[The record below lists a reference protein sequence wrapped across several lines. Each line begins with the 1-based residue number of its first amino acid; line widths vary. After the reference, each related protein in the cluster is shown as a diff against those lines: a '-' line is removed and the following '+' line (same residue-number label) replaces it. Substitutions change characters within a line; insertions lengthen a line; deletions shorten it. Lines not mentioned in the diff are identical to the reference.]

1 MPCQLNAFLVPGWC
15 IYDLSTLILIFV
27 TTLSCFV
34 TLKISSVSLRFC
46 TPSWPE
52 QKERGGLY
60 FYTMKILHFSILILT
75 TTSLGNARNCDPAQW
90 FKCDDGTCVSKTW
103 KCDGEADCTD
113 GSDERDC
120 PVTRQINPR
129 LVLGDSLNL
138 GFKPCNDTTEFRC
151 NSHDLCVPL
160 FWVCDGRVSF
170 STLWSSISCDKYDFM
185 VVFVSSKF
193 SG

>member
-34 TLKISSVSLRFC
+34 TLKISTVSLRFC

-75 TTSLGNARNCDPAQW
+75 TTALGNARNCDPASW

-120 PVTRQINPR
+120 PVTRQINSQ
-129 LVLGDSLNL
+129 LVLSDNLNL
-138 GFKPCNDTTEFRC
+138 GFKQCNDTIEFRC
-151 NSHDLCVPL
+151 NSHDLCIPL

-170 STLWSSISCDKYDFM
+170 FNLFCQA
-185 VVFVSSKF
+185 
-193 SG
+193 

>member
-1 MPCQLNAFLVPGWC
+1 
-15 IYDLSTLILIFV
+15 
-27 TTLSCFV
+27 
-34 TLKISSVSLRFC
+34 
-46 TPSWPE
+46 
-52 QKERGGLY
+52 
-60 FYTMKILHFSILILT
+60 MKFLHFSILILT
-75 TTSLGNARNCDPAQW
+75 TTSLGNARNCDPARW

-120 PVTRQINPR
+120 PITPKINPR
-129 LVLGDSLNL
+129 LVLGGDSLNL

-170 STLWSSISCDKYDFM
+170 STLWSSISCDKYDIM
-185 VVFVSSKF
+185 VVFDSSKF

>member
-1 MPCQLNAFLVPGWC
+1 
-15 IYDLSTLILIFV
+15 
-27 TTLSCFV
+27 
-34 TLKISSVSLRFC
+34 
-46 TPSWPE
+46 
-52 QKERGGLY
+52 
-60 FYTMKILHFSILILT
+60 MKFLHFSILILT
-75 TTSLGNARNCDPAQW
+75 TTSLGNARNCDPARW

-120 PVTRQINPR
+120 PITPKINPR
-129 LVLGDSLNL
+129 LVLGGDSLNL

-170 STLWSSISCDKYDFM
+170 FFRFVGQPNIWHFAKFAGWLYWPIRWKSHFLSRIQKETSLWRLWRNVLLSRWCQ
-185 VVFVSSKF
+185 
-193 SG
+193 